1 LCEALDQYLSKI
13 ESPRDLDGLSI
24 AELNHL
30 AGEIR
35 QQIIETVS
43 ANGGHLAPSLGVVEL
58 TIALHRTFKTPE
70 DKIIWDVGHQ
80 CYAHKIITG
89 RRREFSTLRQFKGL
103 SGFPNPGESEHD
115 AFTTGHSST
124 SISAALGMALA
135 RDLSNKKNSVVAVI
149 GDGAMT
155 AGISFEALNHA
166 GHVKSDLI
174 VVLND
179 NEMSIA
185 PNVGALSRYLNRL
198 RTDRMYSRSKEEIEQ
213 LLLKIPS
220 VGPRVTHAVARI
232 KDSFKYLMMPGMFF
246 EELGF
251 TYLGPAQGHNITD
264 LLKIFEQAKATRG
277 PVLVHVLTR
286 KGKGYAPAEAKADK
300 FHGVGPFSID
310 TGLTDYKGSG
320 PSYTDVF
327 GQTLVQLA
335 EKDDRIVA
343 ITAAMPLGTGLA
355 EFARVFP
362 ERFFDVGIAEQH
374 AVTLGAA
381 LASEGYRPVVAIYST
396 FLQRAYDQVLHDVC
410 LQKLPVTLAL
420 DRGGLV
426 GEDGPTHHGTFDYAY
441 LRPMPGMVLMAPSDE
456 GELRHMLKTAI
467 YSNGP
472 AAVRYPRGA
481 GRGISLEDEPAQI
494 PIGKAVVLHDGQDV
508 ALVAVG
514 SMVEVALEAAQE
526 LEQQGVSTAVI
537 NARFVKPLDE
547 SCISNYAARTRLLIT
562 LEEHVLQGGFG
573 SSVLEMLNSLEVPD
587 PRVVCFGIGDTF
599 VEHGKRDILLARHN
613 LTADSVVEMALS
625 HLGIRGKGRKLV
637 RLKSLKRE

>member
-1 LCEALDQYLSKI
+1 MDQYLSKI

-89 RRREFSTLRQFKGL
+89 RRQEFGTLRQFKGL

-166 GHVKSDLI
+166 GHLKSDLI

-198 RTDRMYSRSKEEIEQ
+198 RTDRKYSRSKEEIEQ

-220 VGPRVTHAVARI
+220 VGPRVAHAVTRI
-232 KDSFKYLMMPGMFF
+232 KDSLKYLMMPGMFF

-251 TYLGPAQGHNITD
+251 TYLGPAQGHNIAD
-264 LLKIFEQAKATRG
+264 LLKIFEQARATRG

-300 FHGVGPFSID
+300 FHGIGPFSID
-310 TGLTDYKGSG
+310 TGLTDLKESK

-335 EKDDRIVA
+335 KEDDRIVA

-355 EFARVFP
+355 EFARIFP

-441 LRPMPGMVLMAPSDE
+441 LRPMPGMVLMAPADE

-481 GRGISLEDEPAQI
+481 GRGMSVEDEPAQI
-494 PIGKAVVLHDGQDV
+494 PIGKAVALRDGRDV

-547 SCISNYAARTRLLIT
+547 NCISGYAARTRLLIT

-573 SSVLEMLNSLEVPD
+573 SSVLEMLNSLEIPD
-587 PRVVCFGIGDTF
+587 LRVVRFGIGDTF

-613 LTADSVVEMALS
+613 LTADSVVETALS

>member
-1 LCEALDQYLSKI
+1 MDQYLSKI

-343 ITAAMPLGTGLA
+343 ITAAMPLG
-355 EFARVFP
+355 
-362 ERFFDVGIAEQH
+362 
-374 AVTLGAA
+374 
-381 LASEGYRPVVAIYST
+381 
-396 FLQRAYDQVLHDVC
+396 
-410 LQKLPVTLAL
+410 
-420 DRGGLV
+420 
-426 GEDGPTHHGTFDYAY
+426 
-441 LRPMPGMVLMAPSDE
+441 
-456 GELRHMLKTAI
+456 
-467 YSNGP
+467 
-472 AAVRYPRGA
+472 
-481 GRGISLEDEPAQI
+481 
-494 PIGKAVVLHDGQDV
+494 
-508 ALVAVG
+508 
-514 SMVEVALEAAQE
+514 
-526 LEQQGVSTAVI
+526 
-537 NARFVKPLDE
+537 
-547 SCISNYAARTRLLIT
+547 
-562 LEEHVLQGGFG
+562 
-573 SSVLEMLNSLEVPD
+573 
-587 PRVVCFGIGDTF
+587 
-599 VEHGKRDILLARHN
+599 
-613 LTADSVVEMALS
+613 
-625 HLGIRGKGRKLV
+625 
-637 RLKSLKRE
+637 

>member
-1 LCEALDQYLSKI
+1 VQELGQVLSKI
-13 ESPRDLDGLSI
+13 ESPRDLDGLSL
-24 AELNHL
+24 AELNQL

-43 ANGGHLAPSLGVVEL
+43 TNGGHLAPSLGVVEL

-89 RRREFSTLRQFKGL
+89 RRQEFNTLRQFKGL

-115 AFTTGHSST
+115 AFITGHSST
-124 SISAALGMALA
+124 SVSAALGMAVA
-135 RDLSNKKNSVVAVI
+135 RDLSGKKNSVIAVI

-166 GHVKSDLI
+166 GHLKSDLI

-185 PNVGALSRYLNRL
+185 PNVGALSRYLNRM
-198 RTDRMYSRSKEEIEQ
+198 RTDRKYSRGKEEIEQ
-213 LLLKIPS
+213 LLLRIPS
-220 VGPRVTHAVARI
+220 VGPRVVHAVERI
-232 KDSFKYLMMPGMFF
+232 KDSLKYLVMPGMFF

-251 TYLGPAQGHNITD
+251 TYLGPAQGHSIAD
-264 LLKIFEQAKATRG
+264 LLKILEQAKATRG
-277 PVLVHVLTR
+277 PALVHVLTC

-300 FHGVGPFSID
+300 FHGIGPFSID
-310 TGLTDYKGSG
+310 TGLTISKVSA

-335 EKDDRIVA
+335 KEDDRIVA
-343 ITAAMPLGTGLA
+343 ITAAMPQGTGLA
-355 EFARVFP
+355 EFAKTFP
-362 ERFFDVGIAEQH
+362 DRFFDVGIAEQH

-381 LASEGYRPVVAIYST
+381 LASEGFRPVVAIYST

-441 LRPMPGMVLMAPSDE
+441 LRPMPGMVVMAPADE

-472 AAVRYPRGA
+472 AAIRYPRGD
-481 GRGISLEDEPAQI
+481 GRGVSLEDEPAEI
-494 PIGKAVVLHDGQDV
+494 PIGKAVVLREGGEV
-508 ALVAVG
+508 ALVAIG
-514 SMVEVALEAAQE
+514 SMVEVALLAAQE

-547 SCISNYAARTRLLIT
+547 KCIAGYAAGARLLIT

-573 SSVLEMLNSLEVPD
+573 SSVLEILNSLEVPD
-587 PRVVCFGIGDTF
+587 PRVLCFGIGDTF

-613 LTADSVVEMALS
+613 LTPDSVVEAALS
-625 HLGIRGKGRKLV
+625 HLGVRGKVKKLV

>member
-1 LCEALDQYLSKI
+1 MGQVLSKI

-24 AELNHL
+24 TELNQL

-43 ANGGHLAPSLGVVEL
+43 TNGGHLAPSLGVVEL

-89 RRREFSTLRQFKGL
+89 RRQKFNTLRQFKGL

-135 RDLSNKKNSVVAVI
+135 RDLSHKKNFVVAVI

-166 GHVKSDLI
+166 GHIKSDLI

-220 VGPRVTHAVARI
+220 VGPRVAHAVSRI

-251 TYLGPAQGHNITD
+251 TYLGPAQGHNIAD
-264 LLKIFEQAKATRG
+264 LLKILKQARSTRG

-300 FHGVGPFSID
+300 FHGIGPFSID
-310 TGLTDYKGSG
+310 TGLTDHKGSA

-396 FLQRAYDQVLHDVC
+396 FLQRAYDQILHDVC

-441 LRPMPGMVLMAPSDE
+441 LRPMPGMVVMAPADE
-456 GELRHMLKTAI
+456 GELRQMLKTAI

-472 AAVRYPRGA
+472 AAVRYPRGS
-481 GRGISLEDEPAQI
+481 GRGVSLEDDPAQI
-494 PIGKAVVLHDGQDV
+494 PIGKAAVLRDGRDV

-526 LEQQGVSTAVI
+526 LEQHGVSTAVI

-547 SCISNYAARTRLLIT
+547 NCISGYAAKIRLMIT
-562 LEEHVLQGGFG
+562 LEEHVLHGGFG

-587 PRVVCFGIGDTF
+587 PKVICFGIGDTF

-613 LTADSVVEMALS
+613 LTSDSVVETALS

>member
-1 LCEALDQYLSKI
+1 MGQVLSKI
-13 ESPRDLDGLSI
+13 ESPRDLDGLSL
-24 AELNHL
+24 AELNQL

-43 ANGGHLAPSLGVVEL
+43 TNGGHLAPSLGVVEL

-89 RRREFSTLRQFKGL
+89 RRQEFNTLRQFKGL

-115 AFTTGHSST
+115 AFITGHSST
-124 SISAALGMALA
+124 SVSAALGMAVA
-135 RDLSNKKNSVVAVI
+135 RDLSGKKNSVIAVI

-166 GHVKSDLI
+166 GHLKSDLI

-185 PNVGALSRYLNRL
+185 PNVGALSRYLNRM
-198 RTDRMYSRSKEEIEQ
+198 RTDRKYSRGKEEIEQ
-213 LLLKIPS
+213 LLLRIPS
-220 VGPRVTHAVARI
+220 VGPRVVHAVERI
-232 KDSFKYLMMPGMFF
+232 KDSLKYLVMPGMFF

-251 TYLGPAQGHNITD
+251 TYLGPAQGHSIAD
-264 LLKIFEQAKATRG
+264 LLKILEQAKATRG
-277 PVLVHVLTR
+277 PALVHVLTC

-300 FHGVGPFSID
+300 FHGIGPFSID
-310 TGLTDYKGSG
+310 TGLTISKVSA

-335 EKDDRIVA
+335 KEDDRIVA
-343 ITAAMPLGTGLA
+343 ITAAMPQGTGLA
-355 EFARVFP
+355 EFAKTFP
-362 ERFFDVGIAEQH
+362 DRFFDVGIAEQH

-381 LASEGYRPVVAIYST
+381 LASEGFRPVVAIYST

-441 LRPMPGMVLMAPSDE
+441 LRPMPGMVVMAPADE

-472 AAVRYPRGA
+472 AAIRYPRGD
-481 GRGISLEDEPAQI
+481 GRGVSLEDEPAEI
-494 PIGKAVVLHDGQDV
+494 PIGKAVVLREGGEV
-508 ALVAVG
+508 ALVAIG
-514 SMVEVALEAAQE
+514 SMVEVALLAAQE

-547 SCISNYAARTRLLIT
+547 KCIAGYAAGARLLIT

-573 SSVLEMLNSLEVPD
+573 SSVLEILNSLEVPD
-587 PRVVCFGIGDTF
+587 PRVLCFGIGDTF

-613 LTADSVVEMALS
+613 LTPDSVVEAALS
-625 HLGIRGKGRKLV
+625 HLGVRGKVKKLV

>member
-1 LCEALDQYLSKI
+1 MDQILSKI
-13 ESPRDLDGLSI
+13 ESPRNLDDLSI
-24 AELNHL
+24 TDLNQL

-35 QQIIETVS
+35 RQIIETVS
-43 ANGGHLAPSLGVVEL
+43 TNGGHLAPSLGVVEL
-58 TIALHRTFKTPE
+58 TIALHRTFQTPE

-89 RRREFSTLRQFKGL
+89 RRQEFNTLRQFKGL
-103 SGFPNPGESEHD
+103 SGFPNPRESEHD

-135 RDLSNKKNSVVAVI
+135 RDLSHEKHSVVAVI

-166 GHVKSDLI
+166 GHLKRNLI

-220 VGPRVTHAVARI
+220 VGPRVAHAVARI

-251 TYLGPAQGHNITD
+251 TYLGPAQGHNIAD
-264 LLKIFEQAKATRG
+264 LLRILEQARNTGG
-277 PVLVHVLTR
+277 PVLVHVLTL
-286 KGKGYAPAEAKADK
+286 KGKGYAPAETKADK
-300 FHGVGPFSID
+300 FHGIGPFSID
-310 TGLTDYKGSG
+310 TGLTTSKGSA

-327 GQTLVQLA
+327 GQTMVQLA
-335 EKDDRIVA
+335 REDDRIVA

-355 EFARVFP
+355 EFAKVFP

-396 FLQRAYDQVLHDVC
+396 FLQRAYDQILHDVC

-441 LRPMPGMVLMAPSDE
+441 LRPMPGMVMMAPADE
-456 GELRHMLKTAI
+456 GELRDMLKTAI
-467 YSNGP
+467 NSNGP
-472 AAVRYPRGA
+472 AAIRYPRGA
-481 GRGISLEDEPAQI
+481 GRGVSLEDEPAQI
-494 PIGKAVVLHDGQDV
+494 PVGKAVVLRDGREV
-508 ALVAVG
+508 ALVAIG
-514 SMVEVALEAAQE
+514 SMVEVALQAAEE
-526 LEQQGVSTAVI
+526 LEHQGISTAVI
-537 NARFVKPLDE
+537 NARFVKPLDVN
-547 SCISNYAARTRLLIT
+547 CISGYAARTKLLIT

-573 SSVLEMLNSLEVPD
+573 SGVLEKMNSLEIPD
-587 PRVVCFGIGDTF
+587 LKVICLGIGDTF

-613 LTADSVVEMALS
+613 LTPDSVVETALS

>member
-1 LCEALDQYLSKI
+1 VQELGQVLSKI
-13 ESPRDLDGLSI
+13 ESPRDLDGLSL
-24 AELNHL
+24 AELNQL

-43 ANGGHLAPSLGVVEL
+43 TNGGHLAPSLGVVEL

-89 RRREFSTLRQFKGL
+89 RRQEFNTLRQFKGL

-115 AFTTGHSST
+115 AFITGHSST
-124 SISAALGMALA
+124 SVSAALGMAVA
-135 RDLSNKKNSVVAVI
+135 RDLSGKKNSVIAVI

-166 GHVKSDLI
+166 GHLKSDLI

-185 PNVGALSRYLNRL
+185 PNVGALSRYLNRM
-198 RTDRMYSRSKEEIEQ
+198 RTDRKYSRGKEEIEQ
-213 LLLKIPS
+213 LLLRIPS
-220 VGPRVTHAVARI
+220 VGPRVVHAVERI
-232 KDSFKYLMMPGMFF
+232 KDSLKYLVMPGMFF

-251 TYLGPAQGHNITD
+251 TYLGPAQGHSIAD
-264 LLKIFEQAKATRG
+264 LLKILEQAKATRG
-277 PVLVHVLTR
+277 PALVHVLTC

-300 FHGVGPFSID
+300 FHGIGPFSID
-310 TGLTDYKGSG
+310 TGLTISKVSA

-335 EKDDRIVA
+335 KEDDRIVA
-343 ITAAMPLGTGLA
+343 ITAAMPQGTGLA
-355 EFARVFP
+355 EFAKTFP
-362 ERFFDVGIAEQH
+362 DRFFDVGIAEQH

-381 LASEGYRPVVAIYST
+381 LASEGFRPVVAIYST

-441 LRPMPGMVLMAPSDE
+441 LRPMPGMVVMAP
-456 GELRHMLKTAI
+456 R
-467 YSNGP
+467 
-472 AAVRYPRGA
+472 R
-481 GRGISLEDEPAQI
+481 
-494 PIGKAVVLHDGQDV
+494 
-508 ALVAVG
+508 
-514 SMVEVALEAAQE
+514 
-526 LEQQGVSTAVI
+526 
-537 NARFVKPLDE
+537 
-547 SCISNYAARTRLLIT
+547 
-562 LEEHVLQGGFG
+562 
-573 SSVLEMLNSLEVPD
+573 
-587 PRVVCFGIGDTF
+587 
-599 VEHGKRDILLARHN
+599 
-613 LTADSVVEMALS
+613 
-625 HLGIRGKGRKLV
+625 
-637 RLKSLKRE
+637 